1 MLVEVW
7 VLVKE
12 LDLMEDLVV
21 EHLTETELTEMVE
34 QLPLVKVITVVSAAA
49 PYKLAAVQAIA
60 SESSR
65 PICSL
70 SPSVSDLHC

>member
-1 MLVEVW
+1 MEVVSHTMLVEVW

-34 QLPLVKVITVVSAAA
+34 QLPLDKVIMVV
-49 PYKLAAVQAIA
+49 I
-60 SESSR
+60 
-65 PICSL
+65 
-70 SPSVSDLHC
+70 

>member
-34 QLPLVKVITVVSAAA
+34 QLLPDKVITVV
-49 PYKLAAVQAIA
+49 I
-60 SESSR
+60 
-65 PICSL
+65 
-70 SPSVSDLHC
+70 

>member
-12 LDLMEDLVV
+12 LDLTEDLVV

-34 QLPLVKVITVVSAAA
+34 QQLPDKVIMVV
-49 PYKLAAVQAIA
+49 I
-60 SESSR
+60 
-65 PICSL
+65 
-70 SPSVSDLHC
+70 

>member
-21 EHLTETELTEMVE
+21 EHLTEMELTEMVE
-34 QLPLVKVITVVSAAA
+34 QLLPDKVITVV
-49 PYKLAAVQAIA
+49 I
-60 SESSR
+60 
-65 PICSL
+65 
-70 SPSVSDLHC
+70 

>member
-1 MLVEVW
+1 MEVVSLTMLVEVW

-34 QLPLVKVITVVSAAA
+34 QQLPDKVIMVV
-49 PYKLAAVQAIA
+49 I
-60 SESSR
+60 
-65 PICSL
+65 
-70 SPSVSDLHC
+70 

>member
-1 MLVEVW
+1 MVSLTMLVEVW

-34 QLPLVKVITVVSAAA
+34 QQLPDKVIMVV
-49 PYKLAAVQAIA
+49 I
-60 SESSR
+60 
-65 PICSL
+65 
-70 SPSVSDLHC
+70 

>member
-34 QLPLVKVITVVSAAA
+34 QQLPDKVIMVV
-49 PYKLAAVQAIA
+49 I
-60 SESSR
+60 
-65 PICSL
+65 
-70 SPSVSDLHC
+70 

>member
-1 MLVEVW
+1 MEVVSLTMLVEVW

-34 QLPLVKVITVVSAAA
+34 QQLPDKVI
-49 PYKLAAVQAIA
+49 
-60 SESSR
+60 R
-65 PICSL
+65 
-70 SPSVSDLHC
+70 

>member
-1 MLVEVW
+1 MVSLTMLVEVW

-34 QLPLVKVITVVSAAA
+34 QLHLVKVITVV
-49 PYKLAAVQAIA
+49 I
-60 SESSR
+60 
-65 PICSL
+65 
-70 SPSVSDLHC
+70 

>member
-1 MLVEVW
+1 MEVASLTMLVEVW

-34 QLPLVKVITVVSAAA
+34 QQLPDKVIMVV
-49 PYKLAAVQAIA
+49 I
-60 SESSR
+60 
-65 PICSL
+65 
-70 SPSVSDLHC
+70 